1 MKNPRYAFAIFASL
15 ALAIAGSIVAEA
27 QRRGTRKGGRNSGQQ
42 SLKEPFRGVSA
53 NDKIQKGLFKI
64 ESTGV
69 TTKPVV
75 DAAKAFLAGISPEQ
89 RDRTSFKVDDIEWR
103 SWDNRHFYKRKGV
116 GFDEMDAKQRGLAF
130 GLLQASLS
138 AKGLKLSK
146 DIMKLNGT
154 LAELADNFD
163 EYGEW
168 LYWITVMGEPSD
180 TKPWGW
186 QIDGHHLIINYFV
199 LGDQVVMSPVFIGS
213 EPVHATSG
221 KFKGT
226 IVMQEQQNTGEAF
239 MRSLSKD
246 QQAEAT
252 LAKIKDQNNAVAQAY
267 KDNIN
272 LDYAGLRA
280 NQLSDSQ
287 QQGLLALIET
297 FVGTMS
303 DGHARIKMDEVKDH
317 LGQTYFAWVG
327 GVGPEA
333 VFYYRIHSPVILIE
347 FDHERRVAPF
357 RSATPTRDHIHAVLR
372 TPNGNDYGKDLLR
385 QHIKQHHS
393 DDGHTHK
400 TLSE

>member
-1 MKNPRYAFAIFASL
+1 MRNPRYAFAIFASL
-15 ALAIAGSIVAEA
+15 TLAIAGSIVAEA

-317 LGQTYFAWVG
+317 LDQTYFAWVG

>member
-1 MKNPRYAFAIFASL
+1 MNQTRYVAAFSAML
-15 ALAIAGSIVAEA
+15 ALAVAGSVVVEA
-27 QRRGTRKGGRNSGQQ
+27 QRRSTRKGGRNSGQQ
-42 SLKEPFRGVSA
+42 SLGEPFRGVSA
-53 NDKIQKGLFKI
+53 NNKIQDGLFKI

-69 TTKPVV
+69 STKPVV
-75 DAAKAFLAGISPEQ
+75 DAAKAFLAGVSDEQ
-89 RDRTSFKVDDIEWR
+89 RDRTTFDVDDIEWR
-103 SWDNRHFYKRKGV
+103 SWDNRHFYKRKGI
-116 GFDEMDAKQRGLAF
+116 GFDEMDAEQRSLAF

-154 LAELADNFD
+154 LAELAGNFD

-168 LYWITVMGEPSD
+168 LYWITIMGDPSES
-180 TKPWGW
+180 KPWGW

-226 IVMQEQQNTGEAF
+226 IVMQEQQNAGISF
-239 MRSLSKD
+239 MRSLSDK
-246 QQAEAT
+246 QQSEAT
-252 LAKIKDQNNAVAQAY
+252 LSKIKNQNNALAQAY

-272 LDYAGLRA
+272 LDYAGLRVK
-280 NQLSDSQ
+280 QLSPSQ
-287 QQGLLALIET
+287 KKSLLRVIET

-303 DGHARIKMDEVKDH
+303 EGHANVKMEEVKKH
-317 LGQTYFAWVG
+317 LDDTYFAWVG
-327 GVGPEA
+327 DTELDS
-333 VFYYRIHSPVILIE
+333 VFYYRVHSPVLLIE

-357 RSATPTRDHIHAVLR
+357 RSGEPSRDHIHAVLR

-385 QHIKQHHS
+385 QHINQHHS
-393 DDGHTHK
+393 HDTHK
-400 TLSE
+400 HETR